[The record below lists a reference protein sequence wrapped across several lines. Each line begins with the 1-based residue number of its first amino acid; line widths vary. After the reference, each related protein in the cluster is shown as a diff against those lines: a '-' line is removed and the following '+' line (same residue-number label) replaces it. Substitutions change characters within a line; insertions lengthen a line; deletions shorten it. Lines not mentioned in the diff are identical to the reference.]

1 MNNALNG
8 FQEAVVDRLRSL
20 QDSLHLDEP
29 QVGKDEDVVAAAVV
43 NGLKGG
49 LRERILVILK
59 RRQALVVRLH
69 HVLFVGSNGDTA
81 NRTCRHTLRRLFAAT
96 EEQLEELEDDQWMLL
111 GVLADNYRRANRT
124 TEDLLAQLV
133 NGSNDWTVWTKA
145 YVDWRD
151 GEVVVD
157 LTVPCD
163 FESLPQGF
171 DDDVLAVLS
180 HASRLIRLE
189 DLVRHRLSSDAPL
202 TPRTV
207 ADLAQKFA
215 GIFEVKK
222 TEKTTDRLAPE
233 SEEKASALTL

>member
-1 MNNALNG
+1 MEDTLKS
-8 FQEAVVDRLRSL
+8 FQEKVIERLCSL
-20 QDSLHLDEP
+20 QDSLDLDEP
-29 QVGKDEDVVAAAVV
+29 QVGKEEDLIAASVV

-49 LRERILVILK
+49 SRDRILVILK
-59 RRQALVVRLH
+59 RREALVVRLH
-69 HVLFVGSNGDTA
+69 HVLFVGSNGDTT
-81 NRTCRHTLRRLFAAT
+81 NRTCRHALRRLFAAT

-111 GVLADNYRRANRT
+111 GVLADNYRRASRT
-124 TEDLLAQLV
+124 TDDLLANLV

-163 FESLPQGF
+163 FESLPDDF

-189 DLVRHRLSSDAPL
+189 ELVRHRLGPDTPL
-202 TPRTV
+202 TPRTI
-207 ADLAQKFA
+207 ANLAQKFA
-215 GIFEVKK
+215 DIFEIKK
-222 TEKTTDRLAPE
+222 ADKENDSPSLEGSEKE
-233 SEEKASALTL
+233 GSLTL